1 MTPNPEASRQE
12 TQRHDQRV
20 DATAL
25 AAVDLGSNSFHMVVA
40 RELAGQPAIVDRV
53 RDRVA
58 IAEGLSPGGRL
69 DAVAQARALACMERF
84 RERLA
89 TVPEERRRAVG
100 TATFRKLRDGGEFLA
115 RAEHALGM
123 SIEVLP
129 GREEARLVYLGVAHA
144 LGDLE
149 GRRLVVDIGGG
160 STECILGQDY
170 ESYSED
176 SLAMGC
182 VSWTRRFFP
191 AGVVTQGC
199 LERAELAARS
209 ELEPVV
215 DRYRPSHWDHAIG
228 SSGTIR
234 SIAKILE
241 VQQWSDGSVTR
252 EGLDRLSRTLIDLG
266 RPEKFDLPELRPD
279 RRGVIG
285 GGIAILRAV
294 FTELGIRSMRP
305 SKGAL
310 REGVL
315 YDLLGRMY
323 DDDIREASVRRFAQ
337 RFGADM
343 DYADQVR
350 QTTFSLLAGIAS
362 SVEIARRDRMLLG
375 WAALLHGIG
384 LSVSYSGYHKH
395 GAYLVENA
403 DLAGFSRQDRHQ
415 LALLIRCQRHTLR
428 PELLAGLPGER
439 MLAMR
444 SLLPPLRIALCLHR
458 DRSPRKPELPE
469 LRYAGSR
476 VRLVFPEGWLAEH
489 PLTRTDFDEERAF
502 LAPMGIVLEVK

>member
-1 MTPNPEASRQE
+1 MSDE
-12 TQRHDQRV
+12 QRHDP
-20 DATAL
+20 TAL

-40 RELAGQPAIVDRV
+40 RELAGQPNIVDKV

-69 DAVAQARALACMERF
+69 DAVAQARALACLERF
-84 RERLA
+84 RERLGS
-89 TVPEERRRAVG
+89 VPEERRRAVG

-123 SIEVLP
+123 PIEVLP
-129 GREEARLVYLGVAHA
+129 GREEARLIYLGVAHA
-144 LGDLE
+144 LGDVD
-149 GRRLVVDIGGG
+149 GKRLVVDIGGG
-160 STECILGQDY
+160 STECILGEEY
-170 ESYSED
+170 ASYRED

-182 VSWTRRFFP
+182 VTWTRRFFP
-191 AGVVTQGC
+191 GGAVTREF
-199 LERAELAARS
+199 LERAELGARS

-215 DRYRPSHWDHAIG
+215 DRYRAGRWDHAVG

-234 SIAKILE
+234 TIAKILE
-241 VQQWSDGSVTR
+241 AQGWTDGSVTR
-252 EGLDRLSRTLIDLG
+252 EGLDQLAAKLVELG
-266 RPEKFDLPELRPD
+266 RPERFDLPELRPD

-285 GGIAILRAV
+285 GGVAVLRAV
-294 FTELGIRSMRP
+294 FTELGIDSMRP

-315 YDLLGRMY
+315 YDLVGRMH
-323 DDDIREASVRRFAQ
+323 DDDVREASVRRFAE
-337 RFGADM
+337 RFSSDM
-343 DYADQVR
+343 DHADRVR
-350 QTTFSLLAGIAS
+350 RTTLQLLS
-362 SVEIARRDRMLLG
+362 RVEVALDADREDRLLLG
-375 WAALLHGIG
+375 WAALLHGVG

-403 DLAGFSRQDRHQ
+403 DLAGFSRQDRHL

-444 SLLPPLRIALCLHR
+444 SLLPPLRVALCLHR
-458 DRSPRKPELPE
+458 DRSPRDPVVPE
-469 LRYAGSR
+469 LRYSGSR
-476 VRLVFPEGWLAEH
+476 VRLQFPEGWLSAH
-489 PLTRTDFDEERAF
+489 PLTRTDLDEERKF
-502 LAPMGIVLEVK
+502 LAPMGIILDCR

>member
-1 MTPNPEASRQE
+1 MSVSQPDPARSDAS
-12 TQRHDQRV
+12 
-20 DATAL
+20 AL

-40 RELAGQPAIVDRV
+40 SERTGRPDIIDRV

-69 DAVAQARALACMERF
+69 DAVAQARALACLERF

-123 SIEVLP
+123 QIEVLP
-129 GREEARLVYLGVAHA
+129 GKEEARLVYLGVAHA
-144 LGDLE
+144 LGDSD

-160 STECILGQDY
+160 STECILGEEFD
-170 ESYSED
+170 SYRED

-182 VSWTRRFFP
+182 VTWTRRFFP
-191 AGVVTQGC
+191 GGVVSQNA
-199 LERAELAARS
+199 LDRAILAARS
-209 ELEPVV
+209 ELEPIV
-215 DRYRPSHWDHAIG
+215 DRYRVGQWDHAIG

-241 VQQWSDGSVTR
+241 AEGWSAGQITA
-252 EGLDRLSRTLIDLG
+252 EGLDRLARALVEMG
-266 RPEKFDLPELRPD
+266 RPERFELSELKPD

-285 GGIAILRAV
+285 GGVAVLRAV
-294 FTELGIRSMRP
+294 FTELSIESMRP

-315 YDLLGRMY
+315 YDLLGRMH
-323 DDDIREASVRRFAQ
+323 DDDIREASVRRFAE
-337 RFGADM
+337 RFCIDMEHPDRVRRSTLALLSGVGAGLD
-343 DYADQVR
+343 
-350 QTTFSLLAGIAS
+350 TH
-362 SVEIARRDRMLLG
+362 RRDRLLLG
-375 WAALLHGIG
+375 WAALLHGVG

-415 LALLIRCQRHTLR
+415 LALLIRCQRHSLR
-428 PELLAGLPGER
+428 PELLAGLSGER

-444 SLLPPLRIALCLHR
+444 GLLPPLRIALCLHR
-458 DRSPRKPELPE
+458 DRSPREPVLPAVS
-469 LRYAGSR
+469 YAGSR
-476 VRLVFPEGWLAEH
+476 VRLRFPEGWLEAH
-489 PLTRTDFDEERAF
+489 PLTRTDLEEERAL
-502 LAPMGIVLEVK
+502 LAPMGIILEVR

>member
-1 MTPNPEASRQE
+1 VPESARL
-12 TQRHDQRV
+12 DPL
-20 DATAL
+20 AL

-40 RELAGQPAIVDRV
+40 RELAGQPEIIDKV

-69 DAVAQARALACMERF
+69 DAVAQARALACLERF

-89 TVPEERRRAVG
+89 SVPDERRRAVG

-123 SIEVLP
+123 PIEVLP

-144 LGDLE
+144 VGDLD
-149 GRRLVVDIGGG
+149 GRRLVVDIGGA
-160 STECILGQDY
+160 STECILGEEFD
-170 ESYSED
+170 SYRED

-182 VSWTRRFFP
+182 VTWSRRFFP
-191 AGVVTQGC
+191 GGMVTRDGMA
-199 LERAELAARS
+199 RAELAARS

-215 DRYRPSHWDHAIG
+215 DRYRKGRWDHAIG

-234 SIAKILE
+234 TIGKMLE
-241 VQQWSDGSVTR
+241 AQRWSDGHVTQ
-252 EGLDRLSRTLIDLG
+252 EGLDRLTGMLIELR
-266 RPEKFDLPELRPD
+266 RPESFDLPELRPD

-285 GGIAILRAV
+285 GGIAVLRAI
-294 FTELGIRSMRP
+294 FSELKIETMRT

-315 YDLLGRMY
+315 YDLLGRMR
-323 DDDIREASVRRFAQ
+323 DEDIREASVRRFSE
-337 RFGADM
+337 RFSADM
-343 DYADQVR
+343 EHAERVR
-350 QTTFSLLAGIAS
+350 RTTLSLLR
-362 SVEIARRDRMLLG
+362 SVEGSIQVTREDRQLLG

-384 LSVSYSGYHKH
+384 LAVSYSGYHKH

-415 LALLIRCQRHTLR
+415 LALLLRCQRHTLR

-444 SLLPPLRIALCLHR
+444 SLLPPFRLALCLHR
-458 DRSPRKPELPE
+458 DRSARDPVLPE
-469 LRYAGSR
+469 LRYSGSR
-476 VRLVFPEGWLAEH
+476 VRLSFPPGWLDEH
-489 PLTRTDFDEERAF
+489 PLTRTDLEEERSL
-502 LAPMGIVLEVK
+502 LAPMGIVLEVR